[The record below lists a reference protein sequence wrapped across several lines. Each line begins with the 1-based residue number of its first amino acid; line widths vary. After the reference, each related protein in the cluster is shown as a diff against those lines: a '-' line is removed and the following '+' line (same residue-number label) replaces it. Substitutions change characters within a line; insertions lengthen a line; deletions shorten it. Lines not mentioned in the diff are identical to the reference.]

1 MTYNTFGNLLLK
13 LYMKSLFRKI
23 VLKMLEVLA
32 RIKLKQVAAKT
43 IGITGAVGKT
53 SCKEVVFS
61 VLAKKYKVLRN
72 EKSFNSEFGLPL
84 TVLHQKS
91 GFSSPAQWLKIL
103 VKGFFRTFFVKDK
116 YDFVVLEMGVDKPGD
131 MDFLTKIASPDIALI
146 TAIKP
151 VHMASGQFADINE
164 IFKEKKKIFDH
175 LEKNGLALL
184 AIDDKFVKKLTNS
197 VKCKKCITYGI
208 SENAKVRAENVIQ
221 TEKGLTFSLR
231 YQNKEYRFKTNLFGK
246 YQLSILMPA
255 IILGL
260 INDVPIREIQE
271 AVASFTLPPGRLN
284 LIEGIKNT
292 LILDS
297 SYNASPE
304 AVIESLKV
312 LDFLGKRRNKR
323 RVFVFGN
330 MNELGQNSKEL
341 HENVGRQIPLYADI
355 LITVGEDV
363 KFAADR
369 AVKSG
374 LPAENIQTLDSAKDA
389 ADYYK
394 KIIQEGD
401 IILAKGSQNKV
412 RLEIFVKALM
422 ANPEEAKEK
431 LVRQEENWKNIN
443 P

>member
-1 MTYNTFGNLLLK
+1 
-13 LYMKSLFRKI
+13 MKSLFRKI
-23 VLKMLEVLA
+23 VLKVLEVLA
-32 RIKLKQVAAKT
+32 RIKLKRMGAKT

-84 TVLHQKS
+84 TILHQKS
-91 GFSSPAQWLKIL
+91 GFSSPVQWLKIL

-116 YDFVVLEMGVDKPGD
+116 YDFIILEMGVDKAGD
-131 MDFLTKIASPDIALI
+131 MDFLTKIAPPDIALI

-151 VHMASGQFADINE
+151 VHMASGQFATVNE
-164 IFKEKKKIFDH
+164 IFNEKKKIFDS
-175 LEKNGLALL
+175 LKNDGIALI
-184 AIDDKFVKKLTNS
+184 AIDDKFVGSLANS
-197 VKCKKCITYGI
+197 VECKKCITYGV
-208 SENAKVRAENVIQ
+208 SGNAKVHARNVTQ
-221 TEKGLTFSLR
+221 AEKGLTFSVH
-231 YQNKEYRFKTNLFGK
+231 YQNKEYQFRTNLFGE

-260 INDVPIREIQE
+260 INDVPIQEIQD
-271 AVASFTLPPGRLN
+271 AIASFRLPPGRLS
-284 LIEGIKNT
+284 LIKGTKDT

-312 LDFLGKRRNKR
+312 LDFFGKKRNKR
-323 RVFVFGN
+323 RIFLFGN
-330 MNELGQNSKEL
+330 MNELGQNSREL
-341 HENVGRQIPLYADI
+341 HENVGKQIPASTDI

-363 KFAADR
+363 KFAADQ
-369 AVKSG
+369 AIKGG
-374 LPAENIQTLDSAKDA
+374 LAAENIRTLNSAKEA

-394 KIIQEGD
+394 KIMQEGD

-412 RLEIFVKALM
+412 RLEIFVKELM

-431 LVRQEENWKNIN
+431 LVRQGKNWENIA